1 MTKSKNTILEGRIFP
16 ALTKF
21 AIPILF
27 SLILQALYG
36 AVDLWM
42 VSQFGTNA
50 DVSAVST
57 GSQTML
63 IVNGIVTGLSM
74 GITVLLGQAQGEKND
89 KKGADI
95 LGSSSWIFLALA
107 VIMTAVLLIFANP
120 LAVLLN
126 APEVAFKKTVDYIL
140 ICGAGT
146 IFVVAYNVLNGI
158 FCGLGDSKTP
168 LIFVGIACVVNIV
181 ADYTL
186 IDIFKMGAEG
196 AAIATISAQAVS
208 VILSGFIIKKK
219 LPFKIGLENFKFNKK
234 LGFGIL
240 KLGFPIAL
248 LRMSNEISY
257 LIIIGLVN
265 KLGVVA
271 SSGVGIA
278 EKLVM
283 FILLIPTAY
292 MSAISA
298 FVAQN
303 EGAGQK
309 DRSVKTLWTGMA
321 TAAVIGGVISYFSFF
336 HGDSLSLLF
345 ISDPEVIK
353 ASATFLKATSIECFV
368 LSLAYCFDGYFN
380 GIEKTAFVMIQGV
393 GASLLVRIPYA
404 YFASTRVNPSL
415 FNIGMSSALAAI
427 AMLVVSWIYY
437 ELYKRKRQKKENKIE
452 IK

>member
-50 DVSAVST
+50 DVSAIST

-95 LGSSSWIFLALA
+95 IGSSAWIFLGLA
-107 VIMTAVLLIFANP
+107 VIMTVVLLIFANP

-126 APEVAFKKTVDYIL
+126 APEEAFKQTVDYIF

-168 LIFVGIACVVNIV
+168 LIFVGIACVVNIA

-186 IDIFKMGAEG
+186 IDVFKMGAEG
-196 AAIATISAQAVS
+196 AAIATIAAQAVS
-208 VILSGFIIKKK
+208 VILSAFIIKKK
-219 LPFKIGLENFKFNKK
+219 LPFAIGKENFKFSKK
-234 LGFGIL
+234 LGFGII

-248 LRMSNEISY
+248 LRMSNEVSY

-265 KLGVVA
+265 KLGVEA

-309 DRSVKTLWTGMA
+309 ERSVKALWIGMA
-321 TAAVIGGVISYFSFF
+321 TAAAIGGVISYFSFF
-336 HGDSLSLLF
+336 HGDTMSLMF
-345 ISDPEVIK
+345 INDPGVIK
-353 ASATFLKATSIECFV
+353 ASSMFLKATSIECFV

-404 YFASTRVNPSL
+404 YFASISPDPSL
-415 FNIGMSSALAAI
+415 FNIGMASAWAAI
-427 AMLVVSWIYY
+427 AMLIVSWVYYIIYRK
-437 ELYKRKRQKKENKIE
+437 KRKSNKS
-452 IK
+452 